1 MKQLLAVYIFT
12 AIFFTGCKDATDL
25 SEPERK
31 EVISNVKEMLYQYN
45 ADIKAKGLHAEFDYI
60 DNSPGFFWVPPGA
73 AGPQPFDT
81 IITMIGRN
89 AARLKQVNNT
99 FDTLIVIPITM
110 RLAQYSARIH
120 SIATDTAGGQTTTSL
135 VETGLV
141 VKRKNGW
148 KLLSGQTS
156 VCNSPQ

>member
-1 MKQLLAVYIFT
+1 MNKWA
-12 AIFFTGCKDATDL
+12 AIFLLSAIVATGCKDATDL

-31 EVISNVKEMLYQYN
+31 HVISDVKEMLYQCN
-45 ADIKAKGLHAEFDYI
+45 ADVKAKGLHSEFDYI

-81 IITMIGRN
+81 IISMVGRN

-120 SIATDTAGGQTTTSL
+120 SIATDTAGAQTTTSL

-156 VCNSPQ
+156 VCNDQQ